1 VGRREITE
9 GQEIF
14 FRIYESDLESFSQL
28 YSLLDLFSLIIARRE
43 SRINFSWEFAKGRWR
58 IWKWLHFSLL
68 LTAEPAS
75 HKGNV
80 CEELR
85 NGLEG
90 A

>member
-43 SRINFSWEFAKGRWR
+43 SRINFSWEFAKGR
-58 IWKWLHFSLL
+58 
-68 LTAEPAS
+68 
-75 HKGNV
+75 
-80 CEELR
+80 
-85 NGLEG
+85 
-90 A
+90 